1 MQNTPRDF
9 LVDPEVR
16 SVLAK
21 ALSSRSRRGMNMTEI
36 LIVVAI
42 IVILMSVL
50 GFGALQ
56 AWGAFQVSQTKMV
69 MKQIKQAVD
78 AETQL
83 VSKGKLPNSLK
94 DLDWSAV
101 GGEVPKDAWGGEIK
115 YVITDAEKSVYDLV
129 SLGNDGK
136 EGGTGRA
143 ADLHLKDL

>member
-1 MQNTPRDF
+1 MSTREILTDQELRDA
-9 LVDPEVR
+9 L
-16 SVLAK
+16 SK

-56 AWGAFQVSQTKMV
+56 AWGAFQVSQTKMI
-69 MKQIKQAVD
+69 MGQIKQAIN

-83 VSKGKLPNSLK
+83 VSKGKLPNSLN
-94 DLDWSAV
+94 DLDWSAI
-101 GGEVPKDAWGGEIK
+101 GGEIPKDAWGGEIK
-115 YVITDAEKSVYDLV
+115 YVVTDADKGLYDLV

>member
-1 MQNTPRDF
+1 MSTREILTDTELRDA
-9 LVDPEVR
+9 L
-16 SVLAK
+16 SK
-21 ALSSRSRRGMNMTEI
+21 ALSARSRRGMNMTEI

-56 AWGAFQVSQTKMV
+56 AWGAFQVSQTKMI
-69 MKQIKQAVD
+69 MGQIKQAIN

-83 VSKGKLPNSLK
+83 VTKGKLPNSLN
-94 DLDWSAV
+94 DLDWSEV
-101 GGEVPKDAWGGEIK
+101 GGEVPKDAWGGEIR
-115 YVITDAEKSVYDLV
+115 YVVTDADKGVYDLV

-143 ADLHLKDL
+143 ADIHLKDL